1 MYNSLHFNT
10 ISFIIGCLFMCGNA
24 ASQELQTYDS
34 IYQPIPG
41 YEGHAEFTYIEDN
54 DGNRI
59 KSGDFIFTREV
70 RLLDTQTKATYNYW
84 EGSYEENLKEGPW
97 FYETKNHRVAI
108 DEISDVDLDYT
119 IYTEDEILE
128 ITYSNG
134 VPIENITL
142 ESILYADKVRQKR
155 LKYFDSGVVEGRM
168 DGKFEFFFANEDE
181 DIAAVKGQ
189 ANNGLMEGF
198 WEFTFFETDTRERRE
213 YQNGVLL
220 KLTRTV
226 NDQLTEEIEFP
237 LSEGL
242 QASLNNEEGALE
254 LANKPLSLS
263 FSDGYPRNSKYLQVQ
278 EQGEE
283 ILEMIFTEI
292 FKFDENLDPSE
303 RLPLGTNRAY
313 YTLSSEETAA
323 LKDWVVEHADFRN
336 KIQAINAM
344 EIDNPALIQDQDLEV
359 IINWAQKQ
367 EEIRNYIKPWNNILS
382 KDQIEFYNR
391 EGLLVDY
398 AHNLLSSDTITVN
411 SETTIFDY
419 EPDEKGEN
427 FLLYIVENFTDR
439 NRVADSLI
447 QVLTERLDEL
457 QVNREI
463 SDLHNEIVDKKE
475 NLDSLYTNQTQHN
488 QVNYMLRKI
497 ENQFTNTSYPKM
509 LSEFVDAEDLSEQIS
524 YGQDLI
530 LHLDLLQR
538 IYNLGEDIA
547 QKEDE
552 IDSLYTELTFD
563 PFTFTEVPA
572 RKKRRLYN
580 IVTNEVIQ
588 ELIIAAGKNS
598 DEPKEALK
606 HLQQASQMQERLIF
620 LEDKNTS
627 RLERRL
633 ARSNSLSD
641 QVELLNSI

>member
-1 MYNSLHFNT
+1 MINFFQYKTFFFIFGFLLMLHNT
-10 ISFIIGCLFMCGNA
+10 SA
-24 ASQELQTYDS
+24 QELQTYDS
-34 IYQPIPG
+34 IYQPVPG
-41 YEGHAEFTYIEDN
+41 FEGHAKFTYLEDD

-59 KSGDFIFTREV
+59 KSGDFVFTRDV

-84 EGSYEENLKEGPW
+84 EGAYEGNLKEGPW
-97 FYETKNHRVAI
+97 FYETKNHKVEI
-108 DEISDVDLDYT
+108 EEISDVELDYT

-128 ITYSNG
+128 ITYDNG
-134 VPIENITL
+134 IPVEDITL

-155 LKYFDSGVVEGRM
+155 LKYFESGVKEGRI
-168 DGKFEFFFANEDE
+168 DGNFEFFLANEDE

-189 ANNGLMEGF
+189 ALNGLMEGI
-198 WEFTFFETDTRERRE
+198 WEFNFYNTNTLERRE
-213 YQNGVLL
+213 YQNGILL

-226 NDQLTEEIEFP
+226 NDQITEEIEFP

-263 FSDGYPRNSKYLQVQ
+263 FSDGYPRNSKYLKVQ
-278 EQGEE
+278 EPGEE
-283 ILEMIFTEI
+283 ILELVFAEI
-292 FKFDENLDPSE
+292 FKFDNNLDPSE

-323 LKDWVVEHADFRN
+323 LKDWAVQQAEFRN
-336 KIQAINAM
+336 KIQAINTL
-344 EIDNPALIQDQDLEV
+344 EIDNPALIQDSDLEV

-367 EEIRNYIKPWNNILS
+367 QEIRDYIKPWNNILS
-382 KDQIEFYNR
+382 KDQIEYYNR

-398 AHNLLSSDTITVN
+398 AYNLLSSDTITVN

-439 NRVADSLI
+439 NKVADSLI
-447 QVLTERLDEL
+447 QELTVRLDEL

-463 SDLHNEIVDKKE
+463 SDLHNEIVIKKE
-475 NLDSLYTNQTQHN
+475 NLDSLYSNQIQHN

-497 ENQFTNTSYPKM
+497 ENYFSSTAYPQQ
-509 LSEFVDAEDLSEQIS
+509 LSEFIDAEDLSEQITH
-524 YGQDLI
+524 GQDLI
-530 LHLDLLQR
+530 LHLDLLKK
-538 IYNLGEDIA
+538 IYNMGVEIA
-547 QKEDE
+547 NKEKE
-552 IDSLYTELTFD
+552 IDSLYTEMTFD

-580 IVTNEVIQ
+580 VVTDEVIQ
-588 ELIIAAGKNS
+588 ELIMAAGN
-598 DEPKEALK
+598 DHREPKEALK

-633 ARSNSLSD
+633 VRSNSLSD
-641 QVELLNSI
+641 RVELLNSI